1 MDEAKAGD
9 DVLVLLDQTAFYAQ
23 SGGQVGDNGVIESAD
38 GTAKIAVSDCRY
50 GSLKRHIHYGK
61 VESGSFKTG
70 QTVISEVNK
79 ADRMA
84 TARNHTATH
93 MLQKALKQVKVA
105 QLLPQLSTIAATNST
120 SNSRFEAL

>member
-1 MDEAKAGD
+1 MDTFVGYDALKADGKIQGLIVGGALVDEAKAGD

-70 QTVISEVNK
+70 QTVISEVNR

-84 TARNHTATH
+84 
-93 MLQKALKQVKVA
+93 
-105 QLLPQLSTIAATNST
+105 S
-120 SNSRFEAL
+120 